1 MSVRVE
7 NLVTGPGLQIG
18 EKRRGPGTAYGPRA
32 GQPQERSAC
41 DLDLGHEEIVVGGQA
56 ERCHES
62 HVELYFRAG
71 YGAVAAIPAG
81 YNLINELQVDFKLN
95 RDDL

>member
-1 MSVRVE
+1 M
-7 NLVTGPGLQIG
+7 QIG

-32 GQPQERSAC
+32 GQPQERSAG

-56 ERCHES
+56 ERCHEG

-95 RDDL
+95 RNDL